1 MLETDTI
8 ETDAAEAN
16 AAETGAAEPDATPAP
31 PRLAFAPEYENEPG
45 IYVREIELARVAP
58 RAPFNTAQFT
68 VEPGVTSAADSHAV
82 HELWIILAGEG
93 ELTYDGRRLRV
104 RPSDVVYFEPPKPH
118 WVFNDGA
125 EPLAVMS
132 VWWKG

>member
-1 MLETDTI
+1 MLETDAT
-8 ETDAAEAN
+8 ETNAVKTRAAGADA
-16 AAETGAAEPDATPAP
+16 DATP

-45 IYVREIELARVAP
+45 IDVREIELARAVVP
-58 RAPFNTAQFT
+58 PAPFNAAQFT
-68 VEPGVTSAADSHAV
+68 VAPGVTSAADSHAV

-104 RPSDVVYFEPPKPH
+104 RPSDVLYFEPPKPH